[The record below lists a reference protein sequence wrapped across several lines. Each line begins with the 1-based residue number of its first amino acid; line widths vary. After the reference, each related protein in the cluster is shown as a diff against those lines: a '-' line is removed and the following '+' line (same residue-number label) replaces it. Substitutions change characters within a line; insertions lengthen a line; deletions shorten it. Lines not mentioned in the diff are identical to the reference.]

1 MKQRLGLF
9 IVLKFVYL
17 PAHPNRLYANRKII
31 SFCGLSRST
40 HFSWST
46 SGYHLRLNLCK
57 SLWLCG
63 WNTRLVINRHWYRIS
78 AMIPLLHTASIGGF
92 ISSTHKVHETR
103 IQSIKGKKI
112 IMTIMICVQVELI
125 LQKKKTVAAE
135 MQMITA

>member
-1 MKQRLGLF
+1 
-9 IVLKFVYL
+9 
-17 PAHPNRLYANRKII
+17 
-31 SFCGLSRST
+31 
-40 HFSWST
+40 
-46 SGYHLRLNLCK
+46 
-57 SLWLCG
+57 
-63 WNTRLVINRHWYRIS
+63 
-78 AMIPLLHTASIGGF
+78 MIPLLHTASIGGF